1 MTRTRLKDRTLPD
14 YTPGEELF
22 HSISHIVG
30 GALGIVALV
39 LCVTFAALRHD
50 PWAVVSGAIYGASL
64 VLLYTMSSVYHGL
77 HPIMAKKVMQVLDH
91 CAINILIGGTYTP
104 VLLCALRPV
113 SPGWAWGLFGA
124 VWGLCILSTV
134 FTAIDLHKYATL
146 SMLCY
151 LGVGW
156 CIMLA
161 FRPTLEALTLPGL
174 LWMVGGGV
182 AYTLGAVLYGFGTRV
197 PYTHAAFHVFTL
209 IGSIMHFIGVF
220 FYVIL

>member
-1 MTRTRLKDRTLPD
+1 MLPD

-22 HSISHIVG
+22 HSVSHIVG
-30 GALGIVALV
+30 GALGVVALA
-39 LCVTFAALRHD
+39 LCVTFAALRHN
-50 PWAVVSGAIYGASL
+50 PWAVVGGAIYGASL
-64 VLLYTMSSVYHGL
+64 VILYTMSSVYHGL

-91 CAINILIGGTYTP
+91 CAINVLIGGTYTP

-113 SPGWAWGLFGA
+113 SPGWAWSLFGV

-134 FTAIDLHKYATL
+134 FTAIDLHKYAKL

-161 FRPTLEALTLPGL
+161 VRPTLEALTLPGL

-182 AYTLGAVLYGFGTRV
+182 AYTLGAVLYGMGTKV
-197 PYTHAAFHVFTL
+197 SYAHATFHVFTL
-209 IGSIMHFIGVF
+209 IGSIMQFISIF
-220 FYVIL
+220 FYIIL